1 MPFFS
6 GSLNI
11 SGSIISTGVITSNGS
26 PVITSNT
33 TSSFVIDTGSFA
45 TTGSNTFIGNQTISG
60 SVTSTGGF
68 TGSLLGTATTS
79 TTSSYALSGSYT
91 FNPYENIFTFSQSL
105 EGIVETGQEFIV
117 EISGSNSGSIYF
129 GSMQVYSSQ
138 SVDKPVYVTQND
150 GYVSNVTDNDYIVL

>member
-1 MPFFS
+1 MLS
-6 GSLNI
+6 YYI
-11 SGSIISTGVITSNGS
+11 SQSNE
-26 PVITSNT
+26 
-33 TSSFVIDTGSFA
+33 FVIRTRN
-45 TTGSNTFIGNQTISG
+45 TGSND
-60 SVTSTGGF
+60 VF
-68 TGSLLGTATTS
+68 TLKLEDLLTYQ
-79 TTSSYALSGSYT
+79 TSSYTIPTSSYN

-105 EGIVETGQEFIV
+105 EGNVSVGQEFLV